1 MRDLDVVVESLEQ
14 LAEREGDIA
23 AEVYERFFASCGSA
37 VPLMGHSDVHMRGR
51 MLDEVFGL
59 LMDEVEPVESSYLRW
74 EVGNH
79 VEAYGVEV
87 EMYDA
92 FLNSLKDTVQ
102 AGLGETWDTRYEGAW
117 HSRIQSLLSAISRDS
132 GSETND

>member
-59 LMDEVEPVESSYLRW
+59 L
-74 EVGNH
+74 
-79 VEAYGVEV
+79 
-87 EMYDA
+87 
-92 FLNSLKDTVQ
+92 
-102 AGLGETWDTRYEGAW
+102 TWDTRYEGAW